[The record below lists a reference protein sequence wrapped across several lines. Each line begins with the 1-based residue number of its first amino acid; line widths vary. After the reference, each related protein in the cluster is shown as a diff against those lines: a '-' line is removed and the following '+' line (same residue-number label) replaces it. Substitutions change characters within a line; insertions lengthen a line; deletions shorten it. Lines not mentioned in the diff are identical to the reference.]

1 MPVRTLAITALL
13 LSLLAGC
20 IHLPAEVAAV
30 VRESDPPAL
39 NNFLPEAPPVTAA
52 TNVEPPS
59 P

>member
-1 MPVRTLAITALL
+1 MRALAITALL
-13 LSLLAGC
+13 LVPLAGC

-39 NNFLPEAPPVTAA
+39 NNFLPEMPPVEAA
-52 TNVEPPS
+52 SNVAPPS